1 MRIKGTENMSLIT
14 DALADMPLLMKVTHV
29 AEIIGVSP
37 STVYRLVE
45 AGDLEKVEINLTSPT
60 KTMRVTNE
68 SVRNLIERWMK
79 SAS

>member
-1 MRIKGTENMSLIT
+1 MSLIT
-14 DALADMPLLMKVTHV
+14 ETLTEMPLLMKVTQV

-60 KTMRVTNE
+60 KTIRVTNE
-68 SVRNLIERWMK
+68 SVRNLIERWMQN
-79 SAS
+79 AG